1 MEMADSFKGFV
12 LESGDCP
19 VSDPK
24 LYGRWDMVEVGTED
38 YERELRKYEWVRKER
53 LEKKRMG
60 LKK

>member
-1 MEMADSFKGFV
+1 
-12 LESGDCP
+12 
-19 VSDPK
+19 
-24 LYGRWDMVEVGTED
+24 MVEVGTED